1 MARKHHDLLAWQEA
15 IRLVE
20 YAYRFTQHFPREEV
34 YGLRSQIRRAA
45 VSVPSNIA
53 EGAGRSGRKEF
64 MQFLFIAR
72 GSLCELETQVIIA
85 KNLGLAADVTLIEQ
99 QVEKLFGLIGGLVN
113 SLKKQV

>member
-1 MARKHHDLLAWQEA
+1 MYIKMLH
-15 IRLVE
+15 
-20 YAYRFTQHFPREEV
+20 
-34 YGLRSQIRRAA
+34 SQILRNADLCGQFNFF
-45 VSVPSNIA
+45 SFWILSCFCHVPFLEI
-53 EGAGRSGRKEF
+53 RCTLVVMMVVVVRYVYDKLF